1 MGQSSIAVL
10 FSERRPKDVPNDVRE
25 LAGLFG
31 ATRALTASAAKA
43 PVRNYEDF
51 QRFLR
56 DDTFDL
62 PDDYPVF
69 VQDPTLDQAI
79 NMTGTHPGGRIWLRV
94 ANGRSKVLYDAVKR
108 DIPASIAGWAEVSCP
123 TIVVGGYDWF
133 DQELEGAP
141 EGYFGRSEIALE
153 LVGNGV
159 PDKPE
164 EFKRLLWEIP
174 EFKQLQQ
181 DVEQIIGPAKRC
193 IFWSV

>member
-31 ATRALTASAAKA
+31 ATRALTVSAAKI
-43 PVRNYEDF
+43 PVRNYEHY

-69 VQDPTLDQAI
+69 VQDPTLDRVCQ
-79 NMTGTHPGGRIWLRV
+79 MCSTYPGTWIQLRV
-94 ANGRSKVLYDAVKR
+94 ANDRRKTLFNAVKR
-108 DIPASIAGWAEVSCP
+108 DIPASIAGWAEVSSP

-181 DVEQIIGPAKRC
+181 DVEQIIGPVKRC
-193 IFWSV
+193 IYWSV